1 MRRRTVRQATR
12 APDASDSPALPN
24 HAPTGEPGAR
34 LIPLT
39 EWPDHHAWPPLGGLR
54 HLAFHRETNGFA
66 RCVRMVGRRL
76 LIDEAE
82 FFRWVGEQSRVDVV
96 RR

>member
-1 MRRRTVRQATR
+1 MRGSKARWRPTAPATPNPPTTP
-12 APDASDSPALPN
+12 APP
-24 HAPTGEPGAR
+24 PTGEPGAR

-39 EWPDHHAWPPLGGLR
+39 EWPRYHAWPPLGGLR
-54 HLAFHRETNGFA
+54 HLAFHRDTNGFA
-66 RCVRMVGRRL
+66 RCIRTVGRRL

-82 FFRWVGEQSRVDVV
+82 FFLWVEDQARDGA